1 MFEPLLRSLRDM
13 GTPGLLLSGSKEEGA
28 VLGSVKM
35 EQLPPGRGRL
45 VRRRTAAV
53 LVQTA
58 VA

>member
-1 MFEPLLRSLRDM
+1 MFEPVLRGMRDM
-13 GTPGLLLSGSKEEGA
+13 GTPGLLLSGSREEGA

-45 VRRRTAAV
+45 VRRRAGAV

-58 VA
+58 LL